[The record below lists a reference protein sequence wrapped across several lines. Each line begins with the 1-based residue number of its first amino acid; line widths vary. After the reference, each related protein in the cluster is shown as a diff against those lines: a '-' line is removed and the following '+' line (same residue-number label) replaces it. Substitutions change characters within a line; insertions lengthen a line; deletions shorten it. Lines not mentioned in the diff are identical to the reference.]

1 MFRNETA
8 ITDAATQATN
18 LTNAHIEETI
28 IGVFAL
34 THEGRIIEKALY
46 PKEPEKIARAITRQ
60 RNGEITRE
68 ISKVAEGLIKRGFD
82 RVTTAN
88 PELAETLR
96 GEYSFEVDLIDS
108 GPSDQLREELP
119 SIAHQNK
126 IVKDEEGY
134 FELSRQVSTL
144 LTRGAVQDA
153 LGGKEAQITQTVQL
167 LGELDTSLNGL
178 SSRVREWYGLYYP
191 ELSRIVRDHQKYLS
205 FIIEIGDRVQVT
217 QEKLETL
224 GLQYREV
231 VGILKGAEGSMGA
244 PFKGSEL
251 VELKRL
257 AQQILSLY
265 DYRAKLTEY
274 ISILASEIA
283 PNVSALAGP
292 TLAAKLIEKAGSLRR
307 MAMMPSSTLQILGAE
322 KALYRALKTKAKPPK
337 HGLIFQHPYVNAAP
351 RGLRG
356 LRARHLA
363 AKLSIAARADAFSGN
378 AIAEQLQKELDEAAT
393 QVKETRHRI

>member
-1 MFRNETA
+1 
-8 ITDAATQATN
+8 
-18 LTNAHIEETI
+18 LTSAYIEETL

-34 THEGRIIEKALY
+34 TPEGRIIEKALY
-46 PKEPEKIARAITRQ
+46 PNEPEKIARAIIRQ

-82 RVTTAN
+82 SVTTTN

-119 SIAHQNK
+119 SIAQQNK

-134 FELSRQVSTL
+134 FELGRQVSTF

-178 SSRVREWYGLYYP
+178 SSRVREWYSLHYP
-191 ELSRIVRDHQKYLS
+191 ELGRIVRDHQKYLS
-205 FIIEIGDRVQVT
+205 FITEIGDRSQVA

-231 VGILKGAEGSMGA
+231 VSILKGAEGSMGA
-244 PFKGSEL
+244 PFKGSDL
-251 VELKRL
+251 VEITRL
-257 AQQILSLY
+257 AHQIISLY
-265 DYRAKLTEY
+265 DYRAKLIEY
-274 ISILASEIA
+274 ISSLAAEIA
-283 PNVSALAGP
+283 PNVSVLAGP
-292 TLAAKLIEKAGSLRR
+292 ILAAKLIEKAGGLRR

-378 AIAEQLQKELDEAAT
+378 AIAEQLKKELDEAAT
-393 QVKETRHRI
+393 RANESKRHTRS

>member
-1 MFRNETA
+1 
-8 ITDAATQATN
+8 
-18 LTNAHIEETI
+18 
-28 IGVFAL
+28 
-34 THEGRIIEKALY
+34 
-46 PKEPEKIARAITRQ
+46 Q

-82 RVTTAN
+82 SVTTTN
-88 PELAETLR
+88 PELAETLL
-96 GEYSFEVDLIDS
+96 GEYSFEVDLIES
-108 GPSDQLREELP
+108 GPSDQFREELP
-119 SIAHQNK
+119 SIAQQNK

-134 FELSRQVSTL
+134 FELGRQVSTL

-178 SSRVREWYGLYYP
+178 SSRVREWYGLHYP

-205 FIIEIGDRVQVT
+205 FITEIGDRAQVT

-224 GLQYREV
+224 GLQHREV
-231 VGILKGAEGSMGA
+231 VGILKGAESSMGA

-251 VELKRL
+251 VEIKRL

-274 ISILASEIA
+274 ISTLAAEIA

-292 TLAAKLIEKAGSLRR
+292 TLAAKLIEKAGGLRR
-307 MAMMPSSTLQILGAE
+307 LAMMPSSTLQILGAE
-322 KALYRALKTKAKPPK
+322 KALYRAIKTKAKPPK

-378 AIAEQLQKELDEAAT
+378 AIAEQLKKQLDEAAT
-393 QVKETRHRI
+393 QANETKRHTRS

>member
-1 MFRNETA
+1 MTS
-8 ITDAATQATN
+8 
-18 LTNAHIEETI
+18 AHIEETL

-34 THEGRIIEKALY
+34 TAEGMIIEKVLY

-68 ISKVAEGLIKRGFD
+68 ISKIAEGLIKRGFD
-82 RVTTAN
+82 SVTTTN

-119 SIAHQNK
+119 SIAQQNK

-134 FELSRQVSTL
+134 FELGRQVSTL

-178 SSRVREWYGLYYP
+178 SSRVREWYGLHYP
-191 ELSRIVRDHQKYLS
+191 ELSRIIRDHQKYLS
-205 FIIEIGDRVQVT
+205 FITEIGDRAQVT

-224 GLQYREV
+224 GLQHREV

-251 VELKRL
+251 VEIKCL

-274 ISILASEIA
+274 ISILAAEIA

-292 TLAAKLIEKAGSLRR
+292 TLAAKLIEKAGGLRR

-322 KALYRALKTKAKPPK
+322 KALYRAIKTKAKPPK

-378 AIAEQLQKELDEAAT
+378 AIAEQLKKQLDEAAT
-393 QVKETRHRI
+393 RANETKRHTRS